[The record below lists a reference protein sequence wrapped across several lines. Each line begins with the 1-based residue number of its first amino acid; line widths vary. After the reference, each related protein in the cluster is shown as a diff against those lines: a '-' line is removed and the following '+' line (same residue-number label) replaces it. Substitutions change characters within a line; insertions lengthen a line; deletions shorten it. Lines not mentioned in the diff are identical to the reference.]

1 MSLSSRAVLVSKA
14 ERILTQAGTPQ
25 PRAEAEF
32 LLAAAQGVPRTR
44 IIAFA
49 DQEVGAEEE
58 EVFWKFVK
66 QKEQGVPVAYITGE
80 AEFGEL
86 VLHSDRRALVPRP
99 ETEELAQYCAG
110 LFERGA
116 NPDILD
122 LCTGSGCIALYLAAK
137 FPRARVVG
145 ADISQEALYLAAEN
159 ARLTKLQ
166 DHIVW
171 RQSDLFAQIDGT
183 FDLIVSNPP
192 YIPSGDLPGLS
203 AEVHHEPKQALDG
216 GEDGLDIIRQI
227 VAVAADY
234 LNSKGTLALEIG
246 AGQADAVCSLFDGN
260 RWDGGVKK
268 DFAGIERFVFARLK
282 N

>member
-86 VLHSDRRALVPRP
+86 VLHSVRRALVPRP

-122 LCTGSGCIALYLAAK
+122 LCTGSGAIGISLAK
-137 FPRARVVG
+137 YIEKSTVTMS
-145 ADISQEALYLAAEN
+145 DISI
-159 ARLTKLQ
+159 K
-166 DHIVW
+166 
-171 RQSDLFAQIDGT
+171 
-183 FDLIVSNPP
+183 
-192 YIPSGDLPGLS
+192 
-203 AEVHHEPKQALDG
+203 
-216 GEDGLDIIRQI
+216 
-227 VAVAADY
+227 
-234 LNSKGTLALEIG
+234 ALEILLFFNISSIF
-246 AGQADAVCSLFDGN
+246 SLVIIMILSFL
-260 RWDGGVKK
+260 
-268 DFAGIERFVFARLK
+268 FSILLFIL
-282 N
+282 